1 MEWASNVCV
10 TLSSKRDSV
19 SSRLSN
25 KINTLCQIIFACSLT
40 LFRHHIMICRSIN
53 SWKSK
58 CVTLNKCMTLL
69 SLPTTPYYVNTWHW
83 NWAMRQNRPGSK
95 FDQRLVESLN
105 SEDKTGR
112 LTLLSDAPR
121 AKIAPPSHPRCQRSS
136 TTWVRFTWVTH
147 HQRRAD
153 IKSCSKM
160 QIYRCQFHWLEI
172 ISHRIHTVFAW
183 ARDIKQV
190 CLGL

>member
-10 TLSSKRDSV
+10 TLSSNET
-19 SSRLSN
+19 LSAVG
-25 KINTLCQIIFACSLT
+25 CQIRPIHSCQIEFACSLM
-40 LFRHHIMICRSIN
+40 LFRQHIMICRSIN

-58 CVTLNKCMTLL
+58 CVTSNKCMALL

-83 NWAMRQNRPGSK
+83 IWAMRQNRPGSK

-105 SEDKTGR
+105 SDEDGALNIVVR
-112 LTLLSDAPR
+112 RPR

-147 HQRRAD
+147 HQRRAS

-160 QIYRCQFHWLEI
+160 HIYKC
-172 ISHRIHTVFAW
+172 
-183 ARDIKQV
+183 
-190 CLGL
+190 

>member
-1 MEWASNVCV
+1 MLRQMEWASNVCV

-25 KINTLCQIIFACSLT
+25 KINTLCQIKFACSLT

-58 CVTLNKCMTLL
+58 CVTLNKCMALL

-83 NWAMRQNRPGSK
+83 IWAMRQNRPGSK

-105 SEDKTGR
+105 SDEDGALNIVVRRPARQNCT
-112 LTLLSDAPR
+112 T
-121 AKIAPPSHPRCQRSS
+121 IPSPIPRCQRSS
-136 TTWVRFTWVTH
+136 TTWVRFSWVTH

-153 IKSCSKM
+153 IKS
-160 QIYRCQFHWLEI
+160 
-172 ISHRIHTVFAW
+172 
-183 ARDIKQV
+183 
-190 CLGL
+190 